1 MNIRAF
7 RIQSGLPVLL
17 ITAALLASA
26 CSSKPV
32 MQSPDS
38 QDWQSTVS
46 SDETAQATYADGG
59 PRPFE
64 SAESASVVTETIR
77 IKADYPQK
85 YTVKRGDTL
94 WGIASKFLK
103 DPWYWPEIWQRNPQ
117 VENPHLIYPGD
128 ILTLIYVDG
137 IPQIQVSRPITQT
150 VVSETTG
157 GKETTVVRT
166 ETMDTTRSGL
176 KVVKLS
182 PGIRRTS
189 REEQIPSIPSDV
201 IQQFLAR
208 PRVVTLDVI
217 DKAPYIV
224 ASDEAH
230 LILGTNNRVY
240 IRGEVDKESVRYSIY
255 HRGNE
260 LRDPISNDI
269 LGYEII
275 YSGEVRIDVYGNP
288 ATATITEGTREILI
302 GDFLLGTDSSEITH
316 LYHPRVPSQE
326 INAQIIS
333 LFDAIS
339 GVGSYQIVVIN
350 QGQDDGMEVGH
361 ILATYYR
368 GGEARDKFMA
378 RKTLSRGQEKNLK
391 ITLPDERSGLMMLFR
406 VFDKVSYGLILE
418 ATRTIRKY
426 DVVMKPH

>member
-1 MNIRAF
+1 MATNED
-7 RIQSGLPVLL
+7 
-17 ITAALLASA
+17 SA
-26 CSSKPV
+26 
-32 MQSPDS
+32 
-38 QDWQSTVS
+38 
-46 SDETAQATYADGG
+46 

-64 SAESASVVTETIR
+64 SSESAPITTETIR
-77 IKADYPQK
+77 VKADYPQK

-117 VENPHLIYPGD
+117 VQNPHLIYPGD

-137 IPQIQVSRPITQT
+137 IPQIQVTRPISQT
-150 VVSETTG
+150 VTTETSDG
-157 GKETTVVRT
+157 REETVVRT

-189 REEQIPSIPSDV
+189 RDEQIPTIPSD
-201 IQQFLAR
+201 IIHQFLAR
-208 PRVVTLDVI
+208 PRVVTLDEI
-217 DKAPYIV
+217 NKAPYIV

-240 IRGEVDKESVRYSIY
+240 IRGELDKEIVRYSVY
-255 HRGNE
+255 HRGEE
-260 LRDPISNDI
+260 LRDPKTNDI
-269 LGYEII
+269 LGYEIL

-288 ATATITEGTREILI
+288 ATGIITEGTREIFI
-302 GDFLLGTDSSEITH
+302 GDFLMTTNTSEVTH
-316 LYHPRVPSQE
+316 LYYPKVPSE
-326 INAQIIS
+326 DVDAQIIS

-350 QGQDDGMEVGH
+350 LGQDDGMEIGH

-368 GGEARDKFMA
+368 GGEALDKFMA
-378 RKTLSRGQEKNLK
+378 RKSVERGQEKYLK
-391 ITLPDERSGLMMLFR
+391 VTLPDERSGLLMLFR
-406 VFDKVSYGLILE
+406 IFEKVSYGLILE
-418 ATRTIRKY
+418 STRTIRKY
-426 DVVMKPH
+426 DVVRKPR